1 MRVVSFKVDEDLLD
15 LMERVARKKGITKSE
30 LIRQAVKKYLLDNE
44 EERRVIATRKI
55 KIYL

>member
-1 MRVVSFKVDEDLLD
+1 MKVVSFKVEEDLLD
-15 LMERVARKKGITKSE
+15 LMERTARRKGITKSE
-30 LIRQAVKKYLLDNE
+30 LIRQAVKKYLLVNE